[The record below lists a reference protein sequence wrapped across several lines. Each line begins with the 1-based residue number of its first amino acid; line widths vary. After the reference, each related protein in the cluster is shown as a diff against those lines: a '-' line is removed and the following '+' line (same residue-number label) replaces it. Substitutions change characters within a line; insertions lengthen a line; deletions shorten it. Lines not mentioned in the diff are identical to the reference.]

1 MKIFNLKD
9 IPNKILFLE
18 KDKNKREIYH
28 YFLNDVRISGSSSFY
43 PNTLLYCSENKTL
56 YNPSEERTMSLVNN
70 INIEKRYT
78 HFSSSDVSKTENCPV
93 FFFIYNTDNYF
104 HFIYD
109 SIPYLISYRKLKKK
123 YPNMKLLINYPNESK
138 KGVYRFVTEIYDLLQ
153 IKNTDILFV
162 DQSTLY
168 KKIFL
173 ASSYTHGDNSNLPP
187 RKEIFTIYKE
197 LKNIAEKANKH
208 TDNIK
213 DIYISRRSWI
223 HNDVSNIGTNYTTR
237 RKMMNEDG
245 LVEKLEYRGFKEIF
259 TETLTTI
266 EKIKI
271 FSSAERVVGAI
282 GGGIANVLFSEPSTS
297 LVAIASPGFLD
308 VNERFKFTLNT
319 VDVKYT
325 KNCKHTS
332 SSKFKK
338 YMRATTKD
346 GSITGEISEVLTDDV
361 VISYAENEVAGWNAS
376 VLYKSIKIP
385 KEDTL
390 LLDNGLNSEWT
401 ADIEE
406 IMDLII

>member
-1 MKIFNLKD
+1 
-9 IPNKILFLE
+9 
-18 KDKNKREIYH
+18 
-28 YFLNDVRISGSSSFY
+28 
-43 PNTLLYCSENKTL
+43 
-56 YNPSEERTMSLVNN
+56 
-70 INIEKRYT
+70 
-78 HFSSSDVSKTENCPV
+78 
-93 FFFIYNTDNYF
+93 
-104 HFIYD
+104 
-109 SIPYLISYRKLKKK
+109 
-123 YPNMKLLINYPNESK
+123 
-138 KGVYRFVTEIYDLLQ
+138 
-153 IKNTDILFV
+153 
-162 DQSTLY
+162 
-168 KKIFL
+168 
-173 ASSYTHGDNSNLPP
+173 
-187 RKEIFTIYKE
+187 
-197 LKNIAEKANKH
+197 
-208 TDNIK
+208 
-213 DIYISRRSWI
+213 
-223 HNDVSNIGTNYTTR
+223 
-237 RKMMNEDG
+237 MMNEDG

-338 YMRATTKD
+338 YMRATKKD

-385 KEDTL
+385 KEDIL